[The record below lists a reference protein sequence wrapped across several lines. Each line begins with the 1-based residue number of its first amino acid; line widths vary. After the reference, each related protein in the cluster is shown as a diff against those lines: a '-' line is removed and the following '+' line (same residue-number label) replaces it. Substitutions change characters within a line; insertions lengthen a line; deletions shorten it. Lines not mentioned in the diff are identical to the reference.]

1 MMNWVGFAFKCAQTD
16 FNLGADI
23 MNITGNYLSSKARSM
38 SLKLREGNLKRAAK
52 SALVSAGMTQK
63 NARQQMEMR
72 LVQLWQDQGRIT
84 AQAAGSGLDVTHSR
98 TVAKTALDTARSA
111 WNDVR
116 VIGENA
122 QVQAQSHINDWLTA
136 ESERISTKYQR
147 RMDGKNRKFALW
159 GGILSAAANW
169 STGMVD
175 AGATLMGGGGN
186 NIGIASSM
194 GGGGMGGIGGMGG

>member
-1 MMNWVGFAFKCAQTD
+1 MMNWAGFAFKCAQTD

-72 LVQLWQDQGRIT
+72 LVQLGQDQGRIT